1 MSTNCFPQASQ
12 TWIWVLVF
20 WFEELFIL
28 GTPNLALATRLLGW
42 PALSRVSQTWSLVSG
57 CYVNNLSKV
66 SAILNLTSNT
76 RVPDQLSFT
85 GVLELALGIKLP
97 C

>member
-1 MSTNCFPQASQ
+1 MSTNCFPHASQ

-28 GTPNLALATRLLGW
+28 GLPNLALAKVAGVASPFQGVPDLV
-42 PALSRVSQTWSLVSG
+42 VSH
-57 CYVNNLSKV
+57 CHVNNLSIV
-66 SAILNLTSNT
+66 SRILNLTFSTN
-76 RVPDQLSFT
+76 VPDQLSFT
-85 GVLELALGIKLP
+85 GVLELASGIKLP